1 MDVNTDRMEKTREQ
15 KTKKDERRE
24 GERKGGEEPKGGK
37 RRKGRTKDRVLM
49 QSILSGQGE
58 NQEFA
63 KEIKNVHETRKNSEV
78 SWKLSEETDKICQM

>member
-1 MDVNTDRMEKTREQ
+1 MDVNTDRIEKTKEQ
-15 KTKKDERRE
+15 KTKKDEGR
-24 GERKGGEEPKGGK
+24 GERKGGEEHREK

-63 KEIKNVHETRKNSEV
+63 KEIKNV
-78 SWKLSEETDKICQM
+78 Q

>member
-1 MDVNTDRMEKTREQ
+1 M
-15 KTKKDERRE
+15 KDERRE

-58 NQEFA
+58 N
-63 KEIKNVHETRKNSEV
+63 
-78 SWKLSEETDKICQM
+78 